1 MCVFVNVCVCVM
13 DGWIC
18 LECFNKRPIDRSL
31 YHNCIASHRI
41 DINILYSTI
50 IALHCIDIN
59 ILLPPGFTALKVFD
73 PKEGMAA
80 VLISSSVDNKIRLW
94 NIDSGREANDGVD
107 R

>member
-1 MCVFVNVCVCVM
+1 M
-13 DGWIC
+13 DGWVRDPSII
-18 LECFNKRPIDRSL
+18 PSSI
-31 YHNCIASHRI
+31 
-41 DINILYSTI
+41 YSTI
-50 IALHCIDIN
+50 IDIH

-94 NIDSGREANDGVD
+94 NIDSGRLASDGVD